1 MYSSP
6 LLTRELIYTAVTRAR
21 KGADICGTQ
30 SILME
35 AIEQQVNRQSG
46 LRDSLKKIQP
56 DFFYKQ

>member
-1 MYSSP
+1 

-21 KGADICGTQ
+21 KGADIWGTQ